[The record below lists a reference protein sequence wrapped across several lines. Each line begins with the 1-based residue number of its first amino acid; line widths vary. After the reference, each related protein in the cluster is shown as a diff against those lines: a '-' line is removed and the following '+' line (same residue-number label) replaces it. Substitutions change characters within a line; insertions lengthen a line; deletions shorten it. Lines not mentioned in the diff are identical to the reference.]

1 MNGVSARSG
10 DAFFLNL
17 RFLLIVCVFAANA
30 LEPLIYVSSLA
41 DRWYTWIFMFHM
53 PLFVW
58 VTGYF
63 TRPNLKGETGV
74 KTLLQIMVQYII
86 FQSLYSLLDAAF
98 FHVQGVHHSF
108 FAPYLLLW
116 FLASHFCWRLLLLAM
131 RRLSPSIQ
139 ITGSIVLGTLAGY
152 IPFEG
157 TWLSISR
164 TFVFLPFFVLGY
176 HITYEKISF
185 LLTPRFRSAAIAGS
199 LLMLAAAVW
208 TSAHLQTGWL
218 YGSMTFAGLGHGEWY
233 AGLFRIGIY
242 LLQLAASAAF
252 LGFVPFAAGWLSRLG
267 SRTLYVFLLHGFII
281 RGAASLGIY
290 AYIHTT
296 FGTLCVMIVACLLT
310 VLLALPAVK
319 RAVHPLIEP
328 NVGWIFKRISKIS
341 SSFKKHFFK
350 RSDLLWHEIAHKSG
364 KN

>member
-1 MNGVSARSG
+1 MNGGSVRSG

-30 LEPLIYVSSLA
+30 LEPLINVSSLA

-63 TRPNLKGETGV
+63 ARPSLKGETGV
-74 KTLLQIMVQYII
+74 KVLLQIMVQYII
-86 FQSLYSLLDAAF
+86 FQTLYSLLDAAF

-131 RRLSPSIQ
+131 RRLSPPVQVAI
-139 ITGSIVLGTLAGY
+139 SIVLGTLAGY

-164 TFVFLPFFVLGY
+164 TFVFLPFFVLGF
-176 HITYEKISF
+176 HITYEKISS
-185 LLTPRFRSAAIAGS
+185 LLAPRFRTAAIAGS
-199 LLMLAAAVW
+199 LLLLAAAVW

-218 YGSMTFAGLGHGEWY
+218 YGSMTYAELGHVEWF
-233 AGLFRIGIY
+233 AGLFRIGTY

-281 RGAASLGIY
+281 RGAAVSGIY

-296 FGTLCVMIVACLLT
+296 FGIICIMVTACLLSI
-310 VLLALPAVK
+310 LLALPAVK
-319 RAVHPLIEP
+319 RTAHPLIEP
-328 NVGWIFKRISKIS
+328 NVGWLFIHTNRIAE
-341 SSFKKHFFK
+341 HFP
-350 RSDLLWHEIAHKSG
+350 KSRG
-364 KN
+364 ESNRMQPKS

>member
-1 MNGVSARSG
+1 MSGRS
-10 DAFFLNL
+10 DQSRDSFFLNL

-30 LEPLIYVSSLA
+30 LEPLIDASSLA
-41 DRWYTWIFMFHM
+41 NRWYTWIFMFHM

-63 TRPNLKGETGV
+63 ARKNLKGEAGA
-74 KTLLQIMVQYII
+74 KALLQIMVQYII
-86 FQSLYSLLDAAF
+86 FQSLYSLLDTAF

-116 FLASHFCWRLLLLAM
+116 FLASHFCWRLLMLAM
-131 RRLSPSIQ
+131 RRVSLAVQLTTSIL
-139 ITGSIVLGTLAGY
+139 LGTLAGY
-152 IPFEG
+152 LPFEG

-176 HITYEKISF
+176 HMTYEKISF
-185 LLTPRFRSAAIAGS
+185 LLTPRFRAAAIAGS

-218 YGSMTFAGLGHGEWY
+218 YGSMTYTGLGHGEWY
-233 AGLFRIGIY
+233 AGLIRIGIY

-252 LGFVPFAAGWLSRLG
+252 LGFVPFAAGWLSRMG

-281 RGAASLGIY
+281 RGAASSGIY

-328 NVGWIFKRISKIS
+328 NVGWLFIYANRIAEHFPKSRGVPNRMQSKS
-341 SSFKKHFFK
+341 
-350 RSDLLWHEIAHKSG
+350 
-364 KN
+364 

>member
-17 RFLLIVCVFAANA
+17 RFLLIVCVFTANA
-30 LEPLIYVSSLA
+30 LEPLIDVSSLA

-63 TRPNLKGETGV
+63 ARPSLKGETGV
-74 KTLLQIMVQYII
+74 KALLQIMVQYII
-86 FQSLYSLLDAAF
+86 FQSLYSLLDTAF

-116 FLASHFCWRLLLLAM
+116 FLASHFFWRLLLLAM
-131 RRLSPSIQ
+131 RRLPPPVQVAASV
-139 ITGSIVLGTLAGY
+139 TLGTLAGY

-176 HITYEKISF
+176 HMAYEKISF
-185 LLTPRFRSAAIAGS
+185 LLNPRFRTAAISGS
-199 LLMLAAAVW
+199 LLLLAAAVW
-208 TSAHLQTGWL
+208 TSAHLETGWL
-218 YGSMTFAGLGHGEWY
+218 YGSVTYAELGHGEWY
-233 AGLFRIGIY
+233 AGFFRIGIY

-252 LGFVPFAAGWLSRLG
+252 LGFVPSAPGWLSRLG

-281 RGAASLGIY
+281 RGAAASGIF
-290 AYIHTT
+290 AYFHTT
-296 FGTLCVMIVACLLT
+296 FGVICIMATACLLT
-310 VLLALPAVK
+310 ALLALPAVK
-319 RAVHPLIEP
+319 RTAHPLIEP
-328 NVGWIFKRISKIS
+328 NVDWLFTYATR
-341 SSFKKHFFK
+341 FAVHFPK
-350 RSDLLWHEIAHKSG
+350 SRSASNHMQPKS
-364 KN
+364 

>member
-17 RFLLIVCVFAANA
+17 RFLLIVCVFATNA
-30 LEPLIYVSSLA
+30 LEPLIDASSLA

-63 TRPNLKGETGV
+63 ARPGLKGETGV
-74 KTLLQIMVQYII
+74 KTLLQIMVQYLI
-86 FQSLYSLLDAAF
+86 FQSLYSLFDAAF

-131 RRLSPSIQ
+131 RRLSPSVQ
-139 ITGSIVLGTLAGY
+139 VVVSIVLGTLAGY
-152 IPFEG
+152 LPFEG

-176 HITYEKISF
+176 HMTYEKISY
-185 LLTPRFRSAAIAGS
+185 LRNPRFRAAAISGS
-199 LLMLAAAVW
+199 MLLLAAAVW

-218 YGSMTFAGLGHGEWY
+218 YGSMTYAELGHGEWY

-242 LLQLAASAAF
+242 LLQLVASSAF

-281 RGAASLGIY
+281 RGAAAAGIF
-290 AYIHTT
+290 AYIHTA
-296 FGTLCVMIVACLLT
+296 FGIICIMVTACLLT
-310 VLLALPAVK
+310 VLLALPAFK
-319 RAVHPLIEP
+319 RAAHPLIEP
-328 NVGWIFKRISKIS
+328 NVDWLFTHANRIAV
-341 SSFKKHFFK
+341 H
-350 RSDLLWHEIAHKSG
+350 LPKSRG
-364 KN
+364 ASNPMQPKS